1 MKTLHTLLLAAAAA
15 VPGTIALTAPV
26 QAQVAGIAVAD
37 PNAAVARSR
46 AFTTATQQI
55 QTQYKT
61 QIDQA
66 NARRTAIENE
76 LRPLFQAFET
86 ARAAPNA
93 NEASLRTQ
101 AQTIQTRQQAGE
113 QELQRLTA
121 PAQRAQAYA
130 IEQISLR
137 LREALTAATTRKN
150 VQLLLRPDSALF
162 AQPATDIT
170 ADITAELD
178 RLVPSVSITPPANWQ
193 PGQQQAGAAPAATPA
208 AGRPA
213 TAPATPPARPQGR

>member
-1 MKTLHTLLLAAAAA
+1 MKTLHTLLLGVAAAI
-15 VPGTIALTAPV
+15 PGTVALVAPA

-46 AFTTATQQI
+46 AFTAATQQI
-55 QTQYKT
+55 QTQYKA

-76 LRPLFQAFET
+76 LRPLYQAFET

-113 QELQRLTA
+113 AELGRLTG

-137 LREALTAATTRKN
+137 LREAITAATTRKN
-150 VQLLLRPDSALF
+150 VSLLLRPDSALF

-170 ADITAELD
+170 ADVTAEID
-178 RLVPSVSITPPANWQ
+178 RLVPSVGITPPANWQ
-193 PGQQQAGAAPAATPA
+193 PGQAGQQAAAPAPA

-213 TAPATPPARPQGR
+213 TPAPRSNPGR

>member
-1 MKTLHTLLLAAAAA
+1 MKTLHTLMLAAAAA
-15 VPGTIALTAPV
+15 LPGTVALVAPA
-26 QAQVAGIAVAD
+26 QAQVAGVAVAD

-46 AFTTATQQI
+46 AFTAATQQI

-76 LRPLFQAFET
+76 LRPLYQSFET

-101 AQTIQTRQQAGE
+101 AQTIQTRQQAAE
-113 QELQRLTA
+113 QELGRLTA

-137 LREALTAATTRKN
+137 LRDAITAATTRKN
-150 VQLLLRPDSALF
+150 VSLLLRPDAALF

-170 ADITAELD
+170 ADVTAEID
-178 RLVPSVSITPPANWQ
+178 RLVPSVGITPPANWQ
-193 PGQQQAGAAPAATPA
+193 PGQAGQQAAAPAPA

-213 TAPATPPARPQGR
+213 TPAARPNPGR